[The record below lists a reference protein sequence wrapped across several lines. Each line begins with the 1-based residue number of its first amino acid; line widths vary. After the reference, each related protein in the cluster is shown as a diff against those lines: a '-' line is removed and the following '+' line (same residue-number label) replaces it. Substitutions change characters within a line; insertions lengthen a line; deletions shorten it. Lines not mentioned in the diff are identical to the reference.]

1 MDQKD
6 HLATNILN
14 DLGACPATPFFES
27 GPAEYVKKT
36 LDRLSIPYF
45 CDSFGNIIGHH
56 QNNPANTPAIAFVA
70 HMDHPG
76 FEAIETSKHGL
87 IAKASGGV
95 PAAAIVKS
103 IPVLILSSDGKR
115 VPAFT
120 TPHPESAE
128 PDDRRG
134 QRLVYVHPIAKIDL
148 PIPSPVVFDL
158 PDFVLEGDV
167 IRMRAVDDLAGC
179 AAILASLDRLV
190 KSKAAANVYGVFT
203 RAEEIG
209 LYGAKLLAE
218 FNTLPTETVIIS
230 IESSAVIPGVFQGG
244 GPVIRTGDAAYTFSA
259 TAEQILSSARDSL
272 QKSFGD
278 FKSQRQLMSGG
289 VCEATAFAALGYN
302 VTGLAFPLGN
312 YHNATTHFADLNG
325 DVDAEHIHLS
335 DYLGG
340 VKLIT
345 EAVSIKPTQP
355 SWLSYKTPKDI
366 RSRLKNSSS

>member
-1 MDQKD
+1 MDQKNR
-6 HLATNILN
+6 LATNILK
-14 DLGACPATPFFES
+14 DLGAYPATPFFER

-56 QNNPANTPAIAFVA
+56 QNNPADTAAIAFVA

-76 FEAIETSKHGL
+76 FEAIETTAHGL
-87 IAKASGGV
+87 VAKASGGV
-95 PAAAIVKS
+95 PAAAIAKS
-103 IPVLILSSDGKR
+103 IPVLVLSSDGKR

-120 TPHPESAE
+120 TPHPESAA

-134 QRLVYVHPIAKIDL
+134 QRLVYVHPSTNIDL
-148 PIPSPVVFDL
+148 PIPSPIVFDL
-158 PDFVLEGDV
+158 PDFIREEDI

-179 AAILASLDRLV
+179 AAILSSLDQLV
-190 KSKAAANVYGVFT
+190 KSKATANVYGVFT

-209 LYGAKLLAE
+209 LYGARLLAE
-218 FNTLPTETVIIS
+218 SNTLPTETVIIS
-230 IESSAVIPGVFQGG
+230 IESSPVIPGVIQGE

-272 QKSFGD
+272 QKKFGD

-289 VCEATAFAALGYN
+289 ICEATAFAALGYN

-312 YHNATTHFADLNG
+312 YHNATTQFADLNG
-325 DVDAEHIHLS
+325 EVDAEYIHLS
-335 DYLGG
+335 DYLEGI
-340 VKLIT
+340 KLVT

-355 SWLSYKTPKDI
+355 SWLTHKIPRDI
-366 RSRLKNSSS
+366 RNRLKNSLS